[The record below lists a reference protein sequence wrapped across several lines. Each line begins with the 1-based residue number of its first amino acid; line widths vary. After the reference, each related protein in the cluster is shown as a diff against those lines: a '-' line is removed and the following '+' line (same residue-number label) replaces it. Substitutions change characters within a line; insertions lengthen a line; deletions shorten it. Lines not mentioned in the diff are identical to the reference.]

1 MTRGAFSADRWP
13 VSIRVAPA
21 DRRDR
26 QRQLLRVDARIC
38 VDGES
43 QLEAHTID
51 LSHHGVS
58 VTSPRYLNEGI
69 GCAIELGGNASA
81 LAAPPALRAEVRYC
95 TQLCDGQFRIGM
107 RFTSVSIEAAELIL
121 AVLGT

>member
-1 MTRGAFSADRWP
+1 MSSDAFSADSWP
-13 VSIRVAPA
+13 VAIRVPPA
-21 DRRDR
+21 DRRDG
-26 QRQLLRVDARIC
+26 QRKWLRVQARIC
-38 VDGES
+38 VDGETP
-43 QLEAHTID
+43 LEAHTID

-58 VTSPRYLNEGI
+58 ITSPQQLNEGV
-69 GCAIELGGNASA
+69 GCAIELGSGAHA

-95 TQLCDGQFRIGM
+95 TRLCDGQFRIGM

>member
-1 MTRGAFSADRWP
+1 MTSSAFSSGSWP
-13 VSIRVAPA
+13 VLIRVAPE
-21 DRRDR
+21 DRRDG
-26 QRQLLRVDARIC
+26 QRKRLRVQARIC
-38 VDGES
+38 LDGES

-58 VTSPRYLNEGI
+58 VTSPRQLGEGV
-69 GCAIELGGNASA
+69 GCTVELGGE

-95 TQLCDGQFRIGM
+95 TPLCDGQFRIGM